1 MSDYDDTNRGALFK
15 NTRKEKDTHPDY
27 KGTANINGVE
37 YWVSSWLKV
46 SKSGEK
52 YLSTAY
58 TAKEESAPAPAKKA
72 APSRVPGDDD
82 EDVPF

>member
-1 MSDYDDTNRGALFK
+1 MAEYDDTNRGALFK
-15 NTRKEKDTHPDY
+15 NTRKETDSHPDY

-58 TAKEESAPAPAKKA
+58 TAKEESAPAKKPAQVSMA
-72 APSRVPGDDD
+72 DDD
-82 EDVPF
+82 GDIPF

>member
-1 MSDYDDTNRGALFK
+1 MAEYDDTNRGALFK
-15 NTRKEKDTHPDY
+15 NTRKEKDSHPDY

-58 TAKEESAPAPAKKA
+58 TAKEESAPAKKA
-72 APSRVPGDDD
+72 AQVSMADDD
-82 EDVPF
+82 GDIPF